1 VSNNFGDATVLV
13 IEATGVKIGC
23 SICIGSEVL
32 SDLSLSSGG
41 QIKPVISGSVITETD
56 AAVGLCA
63 GRYRFTFSDT
73 CTRRGGML
81 SNHFTSFE

>member
-1 VSNNFGDATVLV
+1 MSLSVYRKKMQSRTNDKEAKSRLSVSNNFGDATVLV

-23 SICIGSEVL
+23 SFCIGLEVL

-63 GRYRFTFSDT
+63 
-73 CTRRGGML
+73 
-81 SNHFTSFE
+81 